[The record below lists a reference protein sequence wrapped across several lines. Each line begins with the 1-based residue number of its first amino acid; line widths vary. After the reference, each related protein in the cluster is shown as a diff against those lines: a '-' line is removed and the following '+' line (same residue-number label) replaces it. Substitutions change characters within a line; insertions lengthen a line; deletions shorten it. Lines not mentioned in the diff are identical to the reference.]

1 MLMIPAK
8 IMGIRKNENGGRM
21 LFEARNVDVVDL
33 FKW

>member
-8 IMGIRKNENGGRM
+8 TTGIRENENGGRM
-21 LFEARNVDVVDL
+21 LFEARNVDVDL